1 MQQKKECLIDTN
13 VILRFLLN
21 DVAEQAEKAKRL
33 FEAVEIGIEKVYL
46 TDLVL
51 SECIWVLEKFYKVP
65 RKEIKNSVKPIIMF
79 QGVNTQSSKSLLL
92 EALDLW
98 EEKEVDWTDA
108 LLTIWCLR
116 EERTIISFDKDFD
129 KLSVVRRE
137 V

>member
-1 MQQKKECLIDTN
+1 
-13 VILRFLLN
+13 
-21 DVAEQAEKAKRL
+21 
-33 FEAVEIGIEKVYL
+33 
-46 TDLVL
+46 
-51 SECIWVLEKFYKVP
+51 
-65 RKEIKNSVKPIIMF
+65 MF

-98 EEKEVDWTDA
+98 EEKEVEWTDA

-129 KLSVVRRE
+129 KLGVVRRE

>member
-21 DVAEQAEKAKRL
+21 DVAEQAEKAKKL
-33 FEAVEIGIEKVYL
+33 FEAVEIGVEKVYL
-46 TDLVL
+46 TDWVL
-51 SECIWVLEKFYKVP
+51 CECIWILEKFYKVP

>member
-1 MQQKKECLIDTN
+1 MQQKRECLIDTN

-21 DVAEQAEKAKRL
+21 DVAEQAEKARKL
-33 FEAVEIGIEKVYL
+33 FEAVEAGVEKVYL

-51 SECIWVLEKFYKVP
+51 SECIWVLEKFYEVP
-65 RKEIKNSVKPIIMF
+65 RKEIKEAIKSVIMF

-98 EEKEVDWTDA
+98 EGKQVDWTDA
-108 LLTIWCLR
+108 LLSVFCQR
-116 EERTIISFDKDFD
+116 EERAIISFDKDFD
-129 KLSVVRRE
+129 TLGVVRRE